1 MPDLEASKMV
11 TSEEELEHFIQLEY
25 QELRRFADQNLDKRV
40 QGRVSPS
47 DVVQDAWVDAVNR
60 IKKGQMH
67 EIDSVKNWIRFLV
80 KQSVNAVH
88 RLHLGASKRD
98 ATRDV
103 PQNTPSSDFSGEGQS
118 HLNAL
123 SASGVGPSTQVA
135 QAEMNIIVRDTIN
148 QMTADDREILL
159 LRHEQGLTNQECAE
173 RLGLSIS
180 AASKRYNRAL
190 DELERLFQRSSVY

>member
-1 MPDLEASKMV
+1 MV
-11 TSEEELEHFIQLEY
+11 TPEEELEDFIHLEY
-25 QELRRFADQNLDKRV
+25 QELRRFAEQNLDKRV

-47 DVVQDAWVDAVNR
+47 DVVQDAWVDAVHR
-60 IKKGQMH
+60 IKKGQLR
-67 EIDSVKNWIRFLV
+67 ELESVRNWIRFLV

-98 ATRDV
+98 AARDI
-103 PQNTPSSDFSGEGQS
+103 PQNVHPGDLSGEGNS
-118 HLNAL
+118 LLSAL
-123 SASGVGPSTQVA
+123 STPGVGPSTQVA
-135 QAEMNIIVRDTIN
+135 QAEMNHIVRDTIN
-148 QMTADDREILL
+148 RMTNDDREILL

-190 DELERLFQRSSVY
+190 DELERLFQRASVH